1 MTTVNE
7 VYSPVE
13 QNLDKAEF
21 IKIRSLVE
29 KYPVISSFLGFK
41 GQKRYVTFV
50 LQYINEL
57 RCFTKGS
64 LFSCDDDK

>member
-29 KYPVISSFLGFK
+29 KYPVMSSL
-41 GQKRYVTFV
+41 RILYTFV
-50 LQYINEL
+50 V
-57 RCFTKGS
+57 F
-64 LFSCDDDK
+64 F